1 MASVEEAKLE
11 GECFQDALRL
21 VCQFFRVDN
30 LFEDQVKAIKAF
42 FKGKN
47 VFFCAS
53 TGYGKSIVFQSIPL
67 LADILLDQV
76 IGTSTAIVVCPLVSL
91 MRDQVSKMNELGINA
106 AAVFQG
112 QDETIL
118 KDVEMAYIRWFSRH
132 LSQCWPPNV
141 GGKCV
146 SPKPLWE
153 TVSALLLMELIVSL
167 NGKVLV

>member
-1 MASVEEAKLE
+1 MKIK
-11 GECFQDALRL
+11 LRL
-21 VCQFFRVDN
+21 
-30 LFEDQVKAIKAF
+30 LKHF
-42 FKGKN
+42 FKGNN

-67 LADILLDQV
+67 LTDILLDQV

-118 KDVEMAYIRWFSRH
+118 KDVENGLYSLVFTSPVSMLATKRWEKMCK
-132 LSQCWPPNV
+132 SQTFVEN
-141 GGKCV
+141 CV
-146 SPKPLWE
+146 CVDVDEAHCITQW
-153 TVSALLLMELIVSL
+153 
-167 NGKVLV
+167 

>member
-67 LADILLDQV
+67 LTDILLDQ
-76 IGTSTAIVVCPLVSL
+76 
-91 MRDQVSKMNELGINA
+91 ELA
-106 AAVFQG
+106 QR
-112 QDETIL
+112 L
-118 KDVEMAYIRWFSRH
+118 
-132 LSQCWPPNV
+132 
-141 GGKCV
+141 
-146 SPKPLWE
+146 
-153 TVSALLLMELIVSL
+153 
-167 NGKVLV
+167 

>member
-1 MASVEEAKLE
+1 MASVEEVKLE

-30 LFEDQVKAIKAF
+30 IFEDQVKVIKAF
-42 FKGKN
+42 FKGNN
-47 VFFCAS
+47 VFYCAS

-91 MRDQVSKMNELGINA
+91 MRDQVSKVNELGINA

-112 QDETIL
+112 KDKAIL
-118 KDVEMAYIRWFSRH
+118 KDVENGLYSPVFTSPESMLHKRWEKMCK
-132 LSQCWPPNV
+132 SQTFVENCI
-141 GGKCV
+141 CV
-146 SPKPLWE
+146 AVDEAHCITQW
-153 TVSALLLMELIVSL
+153 
-167 NGKVLV
+167 